1 MRPIA
6 AAVVTT
12 SPLLNWTEIAKIL
25 LQKTLNR
32 QRERLVTQTIPSIQT
47 LYEIGDRECR
57 LSKLSY
63 LEWSL
68 VQSGL
73 VSRAEIEA
81 ILARFESLDYS
92 RTGYIEIKDVSE
104 ETENICQRRN
114 SIVRLGSVMDD
125 DSNSGNHVWFD
136 GSYDDLT
143 SLALRWWWCHP
154 KLP

>member
-1 MRPIA
+1 M
-6 AAVVTT
+6 
-12 SPLLNWTEIAKIL
+12 
-25 LQKTLNR
+25 
-32 QRERLVTQTIPSIQT
+32 TQTIPSVQT

-143 SLALRWWWCHP
+143 SLALR
-154 KLP
+154 